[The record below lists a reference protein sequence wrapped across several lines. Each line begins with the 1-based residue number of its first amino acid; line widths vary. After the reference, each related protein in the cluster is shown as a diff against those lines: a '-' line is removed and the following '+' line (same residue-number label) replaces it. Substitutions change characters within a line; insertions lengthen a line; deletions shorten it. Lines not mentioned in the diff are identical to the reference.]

1 MKIQE
6 MKTKES
12 SGGYERVFNCKE
24 LGILLSK
31 VQATVISNGTEL
43 ERMILSQSTV
53 IENLDDFISATEE
66 NKTENGIYVAPKKIV
81 KESKRTVKGI
91 EPDLVIFIVEH
102 KRVCKIIEVKDGFM
116 FDTKKVKGE
125 KQNLEFFATQFG
137 SRIPFSTDYYICCF
151 NETDKGRIREGLK
164 NEFELEH
171 IMTGVELC
179 DILKISY
186 IDIRKKRIQDSE
198 NNIDYFVSELL
209 KIDTVR
215 NKISNLLTK

>member
-43 ERMILSQSTV
+43 ERMILSQST
-53 IENLDDFISATEE
+53 IIKNLDDFISATEE
-66 NKTENGIYVAPKKIV
+66 DKIESGIYVAPKKIV

-102 KRVCKIIEVKDGFM
+102 KRVCKIIELKDGFM

-125 KQNLEFFATQFG
+125 KQNLESFAAQFG
-137 SRIPFSTDYYICCF
+137 SKIPFSTDYYICCF
-151 NETDKGRIREGLK
+151 NETDKERIREGLK

-186 IDIRKKRIQDSE
+186 IGIREKRIQDSE
-198 NNIDYFVSELL
+198 HNVDYFVSELL
-209 KIDTVR
+209 KIDTLR
-215 NKISNLLTK
+215 NKISNFLSK